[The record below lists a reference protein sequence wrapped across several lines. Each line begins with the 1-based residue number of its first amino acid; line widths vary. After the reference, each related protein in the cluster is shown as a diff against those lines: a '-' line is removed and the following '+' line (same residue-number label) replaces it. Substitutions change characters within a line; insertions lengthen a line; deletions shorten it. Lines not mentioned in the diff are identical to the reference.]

1 MTVQLIKKLSD
12 EIMNCGFE
20 VAAVEMSPQF
30 HLQFMRELVIDLD
43 PSRGTTDKLFLNIP
57 IIFVHGDNEHY
68 QLLNSEQYKL
78 RIKYNDLLGIYNEK
92 YNMTKV
98 FISNGYKIEN
108 SHTTQ
113 FSQIKELENIVF
125 RLNQLEKQIG
135 NWSQKL

>member
-30 HLQFMRELVIDLD
+30 HLRFMRELVIDLD
-43 PSRGTTDKLFLNIP
+43 PSSGTTDRLFLNIP

-78 RIKYNDLLGIYNEK
+78 RIKYNDLLINYNKK
-92 YNMTKV
+92 YN
-98 FISNGYKIEN
+98 ISM
-108 SHTTQ
+108 
-113 FSQIKELENIVF
+113 L
-125 RLNQLEKQIG
+125 
-135 NWSQKL
+135 

>member
-1 MTVQLIKKLSD
+1 MTSQLIKKLSD

-30 HLQFMRELVIDLD
+30 HLRFMRELVIDLD
-43 PSRGTTDKLFLNIP
+43 PSSGTTDRLFLNIP

-78 RIKYNDLLGIYNEK
+78 RIKYNDLLINYNKK

-98 FISNGYKIEN
+98 CISNGYKIEN
-108 SHTTQ
+108 SHTAQ
-113 FSQIKELENIVF
+113 FNQIKELENLVF
-125 RLNQLEKQIG
+125 RLNQLEQQIQS
-135 NWSQKL
+135 WSQKL